1 VKAGKIDG
9 YVEYSGTAF
18 TGILQEKPLNDARL
32 VFEKLQE
39 IYPEKFNLEVFP
51 SLGFENTFAIVIR
64 GETASQYI

>member
-32 VFEKLQE
+32 VSEKLARDLSRK
-39 IYPEKFNLEVFP
+39 I
-51 SLGFENTFAIVIR
+51 
-64 GETASQYI
+64 